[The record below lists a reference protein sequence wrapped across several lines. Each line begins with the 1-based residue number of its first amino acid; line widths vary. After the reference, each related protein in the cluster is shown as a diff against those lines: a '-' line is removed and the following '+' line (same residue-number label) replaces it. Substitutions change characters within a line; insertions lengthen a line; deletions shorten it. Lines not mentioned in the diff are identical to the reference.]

1 MVVKREAYRTDGH
14 GTQVSECGHPGR
26 ESTARARLNKL
37 VTENG
42 FAKGTATPTIAFCS
56 PTRAALLTGLNH
68 HRVHSGAMAE
78 RAVDWDG
85 YTGVIGKETAAIGQV
100 LPALAADVG
109 SRLFDPSKLCQ
120 YLVWLGILA
129 TEPTKLHTS
138 GVTPRKVHRAKL
150 PPLSSSSV
158 GFLTHSCPAARAA
171 SSQHACT
178 SGRTLSGLATQLT
191 RAAGSLVFRHPRVC
205 RGGGQRG

>member
-42 FAKGTATPTIAFCS
+42 FAKGTATPTIALCS
-56 PTRAALLTGLNH
+56 PTRAPC
-68 HRVHSGAMAE
+68 
-78 RAVDWDG
+78 
-85 YTGVIGKETAAIGQV
+85 GVIGKETAAIGQV

-120 YLVWLGILA
+120 YLVCLEILA

>member
-1 MVVKREAYRTDGH
+1 VRPSRQRIHGSGQAEQACYRKRLRKRHRYPYH
-14 GTQVSECGHPGR
+14 
-26 ESTARARLNKL
+26 RALL
-37 VTENG
+37 
-42 FAKGTATPTIAFCS
+42 ADSCP
-56 PTRAALLTGLNH
+56 LLTGRNH

-85 YTGVIGKETAAIGQV
+85 YTGVIGEETAAIGQV

-120 YLVWLGILA
+120 YLVCLEILA

-178 SGRTLSGLATQLT
+178 SGRTVSGLATQFT